1 MSAKKNS
8 KIAGLA
14 SISFMLPLLA
24 VSQVPNT
31 VPNTPDPSTTSSLTR
46 DAIARQLGWVES
58 TDYQCGG
65 YYLDEPFHYAV
76 NPGQSDSVE
85 VTSNQTLFSQHG
97 TSILEGKVTA
107 TRLDQQMTANKA
119 YLYRDPTT
127 GKLSALEMFGDVH
140 LREPNTLVV
149 AKKGRYNFETKNKA
163 LLDIL
168 YRTTLNTRQ
177 IPAPE
182 VTIEQLRSTRVVSAL
197 TAWGKAD
204 EFSSTQ
210 PKIYELS
217 DASFTT
223 CPPINPTWRVKAGH
237 IVLDKNT
244 GRGHATNARIIV
256 KGVPVFYFPYID
268 FSIDG
273 QRKSGFLWPTAGGS
287 NKAGYAFY
295 TPFYWNMAPNYDMT
309 LTPGIL
315 SKRGVRLSD
324 NFRYLTEQ
332 SHGNVYLSVLPDDRF
347 FAKMQSDA
355 RTDPNSLEP
364 ADQNPSITQAETNRL
379 INASDTRKGLIWR
392 DESQFTDHWSSHV
405 DFNYAGDDY
414 YLRDFG
420 NLNEITQNQLLQE
433 GDVYY
438 KSQNWNFTGRLQ
450 AYQTL
455 HPVNE
460 LPVLNQYRRFPQLI
474 LNVDYPDQ
482 KYGLEY
488 FINSEATHFD
498 ILNNP
503 GTSVNSP
510 IGNRLHAQPGVSL
523 PVYLPYF
530 YFVPRAQLALTDY
543 NLYQTTD
550 TATPNSKHRA
560 LPIFDISSGLNF
572 IRFGNYFGHGFSQ
585 TLEPQLF
592 YSYIPYRN
600 QSSIPEFDTTVNTLT
615 YDQIFNYNRFTGI
628 DRIGDANQ
636 LGFGVA
642 TRLIDQESGLEK
654 VRLGVGDIIY
664 FENRRVTLCNSQQT
678 CTDYP
683 DNPENHYRLSP
694 VSGIF
699 EYHVNRSWRFS
710 ANTIWNPI
718 TKQVDNSAIA
728 FNYEPD
734 LTHIFNVGY
743 SFVRNGDYFSGI
755 NVNTS
760 QNNLKLTDISFAWPV
775 IHDISAVG
783 RWSQDWHT
791 NHFQNLLYGLQ
802 YDTCCWAV
810 RAVGG
815 RSFTNL
821 NPANSPQYNS
831 EFYLQ
836 FALKGLGNVGSD
848 PSGALSTGI
857 SGYNT
862 QFGQVLR

>member
-1 MSAKKNS
+1 MSAKKKF

-14 SISFMLPLLA
+14 GVSLILPLLA
-24 VSQVPNT
+24 VSAITPNT
-31 VPNTPDPSTTSSLTR
+31 DPNLTPSLAQDTV
-46 DAIARQLGWVES
+46 ARQLGWVEN
-58 TDYQCGG
+58 TAFQCGG
-65 YYLDEPFHYAV
+65 YYLEEPINYPIGMSTG
-76 NPGQSDSVE
+76 NNVE

-97 TSILEGKVTA
+97 TSILEGSVTA
-107 TRLDQQMTANKA
+107 TRIGQQMTANKA
-119 YLYRDPTT
+119 YLYRDPVS
-127 GKLSALEMFGDVH
+127 GKLSAMEMFGDVH
-140 LREPNTLVV
+140 LREPNTLIV

-177 IPAPE
+177 IPAPK
-182 VTIEQLRSTRVVSAL
+182 VTDEEMRHERFITAL

-217 DASFTT
+217 GASFTT

-237 IVLDKNT
+237 IVLNKNT
-244 GRGHATNARIIV
+244 GRGYATNARIMIRNI
-256 KGVPVFYFPYID
+256 PVFYFPYID

-273 QRKSGFLWPTAGGS
+273 QRKTGFLWPTIGGS
-287 NKAGYAFY
+287 NKAGYAMY

-309 LTPGIL
+309 ITPGL
-315 SKRGVRLSD
+315 LTKRGMRFSD
-324 NFRYLTEQ
+324 NFRYLTPLN
-332 SHGNVYLSVLPDDRF
+332 HGNFFISVLPNDRL
-347 FAKMQSDA
+347 FAKMQDDA
-355 RTDPNSLEP
+355 RTNPQLLQP
-364 ADQNPSITQAETNRL
+364 AIQSPEITQAEINRL
-379 INASDTRKGLIWR
+379 LNDSATRKGLIWR
-392 DESQFTDHWSSHV
+392 DDAQYTDHWSSHV

-438 KSQNWNFTGRLQ
+438 KSQNWNFTGRVQ

-460 LPVLNQYRRFPQLI
+460 LPVTNQYRRFPQLI
-474 LNVDYPDQ
+474 LSGDYPNQ
-482 KYGLEY
+482 PLGLEY

-503 GTSVNSP
+503 GIDVSLPV
-510 IGNRLHAQPGVSL
+510 GNRLHAQPGISL
-523 PVYLPYF
+523 PIYYPYF
-530 YFVPRAQLALTDY
+530 YFNPRAQLALTDY

-550 TATPNSKHRA
+550 TNTPNNKHRVV
-560 LPIFDISSGLNF
+560 PIFDISSGLNF
-572 IRFGNYFGHGFSQ
+572 TRYSNFFGHGFQQ
-585 TLEPQLF
+585 TLEPQVF

-600 QSSIPEFDTTVNTLT
+600 QTSIPVFDTTVNTLT

-636 LGFGVA
+636 VGFGVS
-642 TRLIDQESGLEK
+642 TRLIDQETGFEK
-654 VRLGVGDIIY
+654 VRLGVGDILY
-664 FENRRVTLCNSQQT
+664 FANRRVTLCNSEAAG

-683 DNPENHYRLSP
+683 DNPQNHYRLSP
-694 VSGIF
+694 VSGIL
-699 EYHVNRSWRFS
+699 EYHVNQSWRFT
-710 ANTIWNPI
+710 ANSIWNPI

-734 LTHIFNVGY
+734 VQHIINIGY

-760 QNNLKLTDISFAWPV
+760 ENNLKLTDFSFAWPV
-775 IHDISAVG
+775 IHDVSAVG

-810 RAVGG
+810 RVVGG

-836 FALKGLGNVGSD
+836 FALKGLGNIGSD
-848 PSGALSTGI
+848 PSGALSSGI